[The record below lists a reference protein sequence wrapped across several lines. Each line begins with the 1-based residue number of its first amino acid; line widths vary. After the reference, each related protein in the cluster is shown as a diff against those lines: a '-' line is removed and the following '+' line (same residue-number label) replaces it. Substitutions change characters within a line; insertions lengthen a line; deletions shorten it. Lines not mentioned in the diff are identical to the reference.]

1 MPIFYS
7 GVLFS
12 ISFSSLAVALK
23 YLTLK
28 GFFRR
33 SEDNKVKRD
42 RYLEIVAEKNNLK

>member
-7 GVLFS
+7 GILFS
-12 ISFSSLAVALK
+12 TLFSSLAVALK

-33 SEDNKVKRD
+33 SEENKIKRD
-42 RYLEIVAEKNNLK
+42 RYMEIVSEKNNLR